1 MTHPKRY
8 GPSFRVQ
15 PMPHFPSRESQRT
28 EHAVQ
33 KLMQMPKPPRVKYDA
48 DLPPDAGW
56 MK

>member
-1 MTHPKRY
+1 VTHPKRY
-8 GPSFRVQ
+8 GPSFRTQ

-28 EHAVQ
+28 EHAIQ
-33 KLMQMPKPPRVKYDA
+33 KLIQMPKPPRVKYDA